1 MRSGGQVVVAWLEQ
15 QAVERIFCVPGES
28 YLPVLDALHD
38 SCVETVVARHEG
50 GAAMMAE
57 AHGKLTGRPG
67 VVIVTRGPGATNA
80 ASGVHVAHQDST
92 PLVLLV
98 GQVGRDM
105 IGRDAFQEV
114 DYRQTFGGIA
124 KWVEQIDRVDR
135 IPEVLS
141 HAWHV
146 AMSGRPGPVIV
157 ALPEDVLREQTAV
170 GTGGFVQAA
179 DSGPTDAQLDALE
192 ERILCAH
199 RPMVV
204 VGGSRWDAATTQK
217 LSNWAQ
223 RWQLPIAASFRRQ
236 QLLDHAD
243 PHYVGDVGLAIN
255 PNLAARVGAS
265 DLLILLGGRFSENPS
280 QGFALLDIPEPAH
293 HLVHI
298 HPGSEELGRVYR
310 PDLAICATPGAFL
323 TAALARPETPLSV
336 QKETAAS
343 GVADQRASHVIQAR
357 EDYLAWSSN
366 PPASPGAMQLGEV
379 VTHLNQCLPHNAIV
393 TNGAGNYAGWFH
405 RYYRYGGYGTQLAP
419 VSGSMGYGLPAAIAA
434 KLQEPERTVVCV
446 AGDGCFQMTGQ
457 ELACAV
463 QTGVNI
469 IVLVI
474 DNGMYGTIRMHQEG
488 NYPGRVSATNL
499 LNPDF
504 VALAQAY
511 GAYAEQVASARDFPV
526 ALERAQGS
534 GKPAL
539 LHLRLD
545 PEAISVTS
553 TLSEIRQRA
562 QNR

>member
-1 MRSGGQVVVAWLEQ
+1 
-15 QAVERIFCVPGES
+15 
-28 YLPVLDALHD
+28 
-38 SCVETVVARHEG
+38 
-50 GAAMMAE
+50 
-57 AHGKLTGRPG
+57 
-67 VVIVTRGPGATNA
+67 
-80 ASGVHVAHQDST
+80 
-92 PLVLLV
+92 
-98 GQVGRDM
+98 
-105 IGRDAFQEV
+105 
-114 DYRQTFGGIA
+114 
-124 KWVEQIDRVDR
+124 
-135 IPEVLS
+135 
-141 HAWHV
+141 
-146 AMSGRPGPVIV
+146 
-157 ALPEDVLREQTAV
+157 
-170 GTGGFVQAA
+170 
-179 DSGPTDAQLDALE
+179 
-192 ERILCAH
+192 
-199 RPMVV
+199 
-204 VGGSRWDAATTQK
+204 
-217 LSNWAQ
+217 
-223 RWQLPIAASFRRQ
+223 
-236 QLLDHAD
+236 
-243 PHYVGDVGLAIN
+243 
-255 PNLAARVGAS
+255 
-265 DLLILLGGRFSENPS
+265 
-280 QGFALLDIPEPAH
+280 
-293 HLVHI
+293 
-298 HPGSEELGRVYR
+298 
-310 PDLAICATPGAFL
+310 
-323 TAALARPETPLSV
+323 
-336 QKETAAS
+336 
-343 GVADQRASHVIQAR
+343 
-357 EDYLAWSSN
+357 
-366 PPASPGAMQLGEV
+366 MQLGEV

-405 RYYRYGGYGTQLAP
+405 RYCRYGGYGTQLAP